1 MLPREKHVQVVG
13 TYLLRHAHGEY
24 RRVGITFKRLIMPHE
39 RNVRVRARC
48 VRGCLGH
55 SPGTRGFVPPRR
67 MRGLEMLKWS
77 ILHIKVTRKGWVGH
91 YIVLRKA
98 ATEKP
103 RQREFCLR
111 PGERRPYTC
120 RRHGTGASKPKNP
133 VEKVEQY
140 AEPMTPPTP
149 IVPGEENSE
158 GPPGVAAE
166 HEPIT
171 SFDNTNG
178 DRAPYSSGFNY
189 AYQPFTAGSDT
200 VTYLG
205 ATVGNPNLPVGS
217 ASSDTMTLRLCESA
231 SCVGTE
237 LASASAPVD
246 NYMLTTADIG
256 DVEVTP
262 GETYYLRWSPP
273 EDAHGASWVTF
284 WHGGLSSV
292 EGSQQMEAVV
302 RGYDQAVGDPS
313 PARRGIV
320 DYAGGR
326 PPPAPYASPF
336 SFALSVLRGRLGHD
350 HDGWPCGRQ
359 SEAASWCHEPGKLH
373 CRPALRNAGLRN
385 WDTRD
390 GESRNRQLR
399 DHRSAARR
407 RRGHQGREVLPLL
420 AIATEAGRRELGDVL
435 DRRGP
440 AVEEATRLQAFA
452 RGYNRSGVPATA
464 AADEEQAGSGAF
476 RRSRTRTTRRAKG
489 RRSERWRSSKSAAS
503 CSIPRSSPSNPTATG
518 TESTPPRGTTGT
530 MPRRTPSG
538 TACRPGKGQKS
549 STPTSACP
557 TAKPRCQSIKP
568 PGRHPAAL

>member
-1 MLPREKHVQVVG
+1 MDASADSPGRSAARFAVLGAALLVFALGSSAAASAPAHSSRIRVLPREKHVQVVG

-39 RNVRVRARC
+39 RNVRVRVRC

-111 PGERRPYTC
+111 PGERRPSTC
-120 RRHGTGASKPKNP
+120 RRHGNGASKPKNP

-140 AEPMTPPTP
+140 AEPMTPPNP

-171 SFDNTNG
+171 SLDNTNG

-256 DVEVTP
+256 DVEVTK
-262 GETYYLRWSPP
+262 R
-273 EDAHGASWVTF
+273 H
-284 WHGGLSSV
+284 
-292 EGSQQMEAVV
+292 
-302 RGYDQAVGDPS
+302 R
-313 PARRGIV
+313 AR
-320 DYAGGR
+320 
-326 PPPAPYASPF
+326 
-336 SFALSVLRGRLGHD
+336 L
-350 HDGWPCGRQ
+350 
-359 SEAASWCHEPGKLH
+359 
-373 CRPALRNAGLRN
+373 
-385 WDTRD
+385 
-390 GESRNRQLR
+390 
-399 DHRSAARR
+399 
-407 RRGHQGREVLPLL
+407 
-420 AIATEAGRRELGDVL
+420 
-435 DRRGP
+435 P
-440 AVEEATRLQAFA
+440 AV
-452 RGYNRSGVPATA
+452 
-464 AADEEQAGSGAF
+464 
-476 RRSRTRTTRRAKG
+476 TT
-489 RRSERWRSSKSAAS
+489 
-503 CSIPRSSPSNPTATG
+503 
-518 TESTPPRGTTGT
+518 
-530 MPRRTPSG
+530 
-538 TACRPGKGQKS
+538 
-549 STPTSACP
+549 
-557 TAKPRCQSIKP
+557 
-568 PGRHPAAL
+568 